1 MNFNRHYNLEGKHA
15 FLGASK
21 YHWINYDEEQ
31 LAQAFLN
38 FMAAQRGTELHDLAH
53 RLIKLGVKLPTSKRT
68 LNMFVNDAI
77 GYQMESEQPLY
88 FSENCFGTADAICF
102 KKNIL
107 RIHDLKTGAVAKPS
121 MNQLYIYAALF
132 CLEYGVDPS
141 SIKMELRIYFN
152 DEVIVDIPHP
162 EDISAIMDKIIAFD
176 KKLTML
182 REGRGA

>member
-1 MNFNRHYNLEGKHA
+1 
-15 FLGASK
+15 
-21 YHWINYDEEQ
+21 
-31 LAQAFLN
+31 
-38 FMAAQRGTELHDLAH
+38 
-53 RLIKLGVKLPTSKRT
+53 
-68 LNMFVNDAI
+68 
-77 GYQMESEQPLY
+77 
-88 FSENCFGTADAICF
+88 
-102 KKNIL
+102 
-107 RIHDLKTGAVAKPS
+107 